1 MLYIPVMYNVTATC
15 RLTGISP
22 ETLRA
27 WERRHGVVQ
36 PTRDA
41 NGRRLY
47 DAAMVDRLALLYR
60 LTTRGHSIRH
70 LAALDDRG
78 LEALLE
84 ESSRA
89 GHGGTDGILQRLLEA
104 VASYRID
111 VLDRELALAI
121 ATLPA
126 PLLAEQ
132 VLAPLLVEVGLRWED
147 GRLDIAQERL
157 VSSLLRARL
166 LGVLNA
172 YPRERAPR
180 LLFATLPGE
189 RHELGLL
196 IASLMAF
203 TVGAPLLYLGTEL
216 PANELARLAN
226 QLQVRAVGL
235 SCIDSGLTEA
245 TLPQLR
251 DLDAALAPGIEVW
264 LGGSQADFLSRNLGS
279 TRIRRVTDP
288 ALLQRLARE
297 R

>member
-1 MLYIPVMYNVTATC
+1 MLYIGAMYNVTAAC
-15 RLTGISP
+15 RLTGLSP
-22 ETLRA
+22 GTLRA
-27 WERRHGVVQ
+27 WERRHAVVQ

-47 DAAMVDRLALLYR
+47 DAAMVDRLALLHR

-84 ESSRA
+84 ESTQA
-89 GHGGTDGILQRLLEA
+89 GHGGTDGILQRLLDA
-104 VASYRID
+104 LSSYRID
-111 VLDRELALAI
+111 VLDRELAMAI
-121 ATLPA
+121 ATLPG
-126 PLLAEQ
+126 PLLAGQ
-132 VLAPLLVEVGLRWED
+132 VLAPLLVEVGVRWAD

-172 YPRERAPR
+172 YPRDRPPQ
-180 LLFATLPGE
+180 LLFTTLPGE
-189 RHELGLL
+189 RHEMGLL
-196 IASLMAF
+196 IAALMAF
-203 TVGAPLLYLGTEL
+203 TAGAPLLYLGTEL
-216 PANELARLAN
+216 PAAELARLAN

-235 SCIDSGLTEA
+235 SCVDSGLAEA
-245 TLPQLR
+245 ALPQLH
-251 DLDAALAPGIEVW
+251 DLDAALDPGIGIW
-264 LGGSQADFLSRNLGS
+264 LGGSQADFLNRKLASPRA
-279 TRIRRVTDP
+279 RRVTDP